1 MKKPK
6 ISLAGLMEPE
16 ADQAPVAIPAASA
29 PAAPAR
35 AAKTHTTLYLSK
47 RVLREIRAI
56 ALEFDR
62 KPHDLLIEG
71 VDLMLKQYGRKTVK
85 ALSVE

>member
-6 ISLAGLMEPE
+6 VSLAGLMEPE
-16 ADQAPVAIPAASA
+16 ADQTPVATPVASA
-29 PAAPAR
+29 PAAAAR
-35 AAKTHTTLYLSK
+35 ATKTHTTLYLSK
-47 RVLREIRAI
+47 RVLREIRTI

-71 VDLMLKQYGRKTVK
+71 IDLMLKQYGRKSVK
-85 ALSVE
+85 ALSAE